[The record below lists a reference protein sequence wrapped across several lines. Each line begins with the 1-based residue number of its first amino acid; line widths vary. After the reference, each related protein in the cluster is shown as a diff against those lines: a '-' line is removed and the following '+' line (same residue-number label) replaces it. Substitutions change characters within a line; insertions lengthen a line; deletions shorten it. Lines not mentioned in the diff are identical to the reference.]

1 MTLSI
6 SKAFDFSASHVLSGL
21 PAGHKCTRLHG
32 HSYRVRLELWGEAD
46 EHGLLVE
53 FGQLDWL
60 RDYIATHL
68 DHRHLNDVLP
78 FNPTAELISSWLAD
92 QVLGWIND
100 RPEADRVTAV
110 AVGVA
115 EGRMTWATTHIHT

>member
-21 PAGHKCTRLHG
+21 PDDHKCTRLHG
-32 HSYRVRLELWGEAD
+32 HSYRVRVELWGDVD
-46 EHGLLVE
+46 EHGLLIE

-60 RDYIATHL
+60 RDYIAANL
-68 DHRHLNDVLP
+68 DHRHLNDVLT

-92 QVLGWIND
+92 VVRSWILD
-100 RPEADRVTAV
+100 RPEADRVNAI
-110 AVGVA
+110 AIGVA
-115 EGRMTWATTHIHT
+115 EGRMTWATTQLTM